1 MTKLQPWSSFR
12 SEASPYGTCRRRGG
26 AHNGARG
33 FAHLTLFHPWA
44 QYCSSFS
51 VPVLCLYFQLHF
63 AHVTLFHPVHC
74 CSSVPVPVFHCCTFS
89 YILSRLHCSTHG
101 PSTVPVFQCCA
112 CTFSFSI
119 LHCSTQY
126 MCSSVPVPVF
136 QFQCS
141 SVPLCT
147 FSYILHGLHCSISQT
162 FDQGSHSIDFPILW
176 AQTRVLL
183 LLWRQQG
190 VERE

>member
-1 MTKLQPWSSFR
+1 MFKLQLWSSFR
-12 SEASPYGTCRRRGG
+12 GEASPYGTCRRRGG

-44 QYCSSFS
+44 QYCSSLPVS
-51 VPVLCLYFQLHF
+51 VFQ
-63 AHVTLFHPVHC
+63 C
-74 CSSVPVPVFHCCTFS
+74 CACTFS
-89 YILSRLHCSTHG
+89 YILLMLHCSTQYIA
-101 PSTVPVFQCCA
+101 VPVFQFCT

-119 LHCSTQY
+119 LHCSTHHID
-126 MCSSVPVPVF
+126 VPGPVF

-183 LLWRQQG
+183 MLWRQQG